1 MENLNEAHRG
11 GGFCLSKAGLARNAT
26 TATAIDIAAPNGAGV
41 DYCIGGALYHKADAA
56 AIVLSAHAAQSADTT
71 CLYLV
76 CLDSTGALSS
86 VKGNDVKNVDLANK
100 AAVIHF
106 PGVPAGKCAIGVI
119 KVKTVAVTFTAGTT
133 ALNASGV
140 TATFTDLFA
149 VPAAPLAS

>member
-11 GGFCLSKAGLARNAT
+11 GGFCLSKAGLARNSS
-26 TATAIDIAAPNGAGV
+26 TASKVDIAAPNGAGV
-41 DYCIGGALYHKADAA
+41 DYCIGGALYHKADTASIA
-56 AIVLSAHAAQSADTT
+56 LGAQPTQSDDTT

-86 VKGNDVKNVDLANK
+86 VKGNDVKNVDLANG
-100 AAVIHF
+100 AGVIHY
-106 PGVPAGKCAIGVI
+106 PAVPAGKCAIGVI

-149 VPAAPLAS
+149 VPTAPLAS

>member
-11 GGFCLSKAGLARNAT
+11 GVFCLSKAGLARNAT

-100 AAVIHF
+100 AAVIYF

-149 VPAAPLAS
+149 VPTAPLAA

>member
-11 GGFCLSKAGLARNAT
+11 GGFCLSKAGLARNVT

-56 AIVLSAHAAQSADTT
+56 AIALSAHAAQPTDTT

-86 VKGNDVKNVDLANK
+86 VKGDDVKNVDLANK

-119 KVKTVAVTFTAGTT
+119 KIKTVAVTFTARTT

-149 VPAAPLAS
+149 VPTAPLAS